1 MFRRQPSP
9 LPGYGLTLGYTLLY
23 LSLIVLLPLGALL
36 LKTSGVGW
44 SEFWRHVSAPRA
56 VAAYQLT
63 FVASLAAAAINMVG
77 GLLIAWVL
85 SRYDFPGRRILDALV
100 DVPFALPTAV
110 GGLALASVYGP
121 EGWVG
126 RWFAPGSAGGEW
138 FGPEGW
144 KLAYSRTGVVIAL
157 IFVSFPFVTRTVQP
171 VIQMLDRGLEEAAAT
186 LGAGRLRTFLQ
197 VVLPTLLPSL
207 LTGFALAFA
216 RCIGEFGSI
225 QYMSSNLPYETQIA
239 PQLIIERLDAYELEA
254 ALSIAIFL
262 LAVSFVLLGL
272 INLLEA
278 RARRFQAS

>member
-9 LPGYGLTLGYTLLY
+9 LPGYGLTLGFTISY
-23 LSLIVLLPLGALL
+23 LSLVVLLPLGFLL

-44 SEFWRHVSAPRA
+44 SEFWRYVAAPRA
-56 VAAYQLT
+56 VAAYRLT
-63 FVASLAAAAINMVG
+63 FLASFIAASLNVAG
-77 GLLIAWVL
+77 GLLLAWIL
-85 SRYDFPGRRILDALV
+85 SRSEFPGRRLVDALV

-110 GGLALASVYGP
+110 GGLALASVYAP
-121 EGWVG
+121 NGWIG
-126 RWFAPGSAGGEW
+126 RWVAPGSVVGTF
-138 FGPEGW
+138 FGPEGV

-157 IFVSFPFVTRTVQP
+157 VFVSFPFVVRTVQP
-171 VIQMLDRGLEEAAAT
+171 VIQMLDKGLEEAAAT
-186 LGAGRLRTFLQ
+186 LGAGRLRTFVQ
-197 VVLPTLLPSL
+197 VILPTLLPSL

-239 PQLIIERLDAYELEA
+239 PQLIIEHLDAYEIEA

-262 LAVSFVLLGL
+262 LMVSFVLLGV

-278 RARRFQAS
+278 RARRFQAA

>member
-9 LPGYGLTLGYTLLY
+9 LPGFGLTLGFTIFY
-23 LSLIVLLPLGALL
+23 LSMVVLLPLGFLL

-63 FVASLAAAAINMVG
+63 FVASFIAASLNVTG
-77 GLLIAWVL
+77 GLLLAWIL
-85 SRYDFPGRRILDALV
+85 ARYEFPGRRLMDALV

-110 GGLALASVYGP
+110 GGLALASVYAP
-121 EGWVG
+121 NGWIG
-126 RWFAPGSAGGEW
+126 RWVAPGSTLGGL
-138 FGPEGW
+138 FGADGL

-157 IFVSFPFVTRTVQP
+157 VFVSLPFVVRTVQP
-171 VIQMLDRGLEEAAAT
+171 VIQMLDKGLEEAAAT
-186 LGAGRLRTFLQ
+186 LGAGRIRTFLQ
-197 VVLPTLLPSL
+197 VILPTLLPSL

-225 QYMSSNLPYETQIA
+225 QYMSSNQPYETQIA
-239 PQLIIERLDAYELEA
+239 PQLIIERLDAYEIEA

-262 LAVSFVLLGL
+262 LIISFVLLGL

-278 RARRFQAS
+278 RTRRFQST

>member
-1 MFRRQPSP
+1 MFRRLPSP
-9 LPGYGLTLGYTLLY
+9 LPGYGLTLGYTMLY

-63 FVASLAAAAINMVG
+63 FLASLAAAAINVAG
-77 GLLIAWVL
+77 GLLVAWVL
-85 SRYDFPGRRILDALV
+85 SRYEFPGRRILDALV

-126 RWFAPGSAGGEW
+126 QWFVPGSTAGDW
-138 FGPEGW
+138 FGPGGL

-157 IFVSFPFVTRTVQP
+157 VFVSFPFVVRTVQP
-171 VIQMLDRGLEEAAAT
+171 VIDGLDQGLEEASAT
-186 LGAGRLRTFLQ
+186 LGAGRVRTFFR
-197 VVLPTLLPSL
+197 VILPTLLPSL
-207 LTGFALAFA
+207 LTGFAVAFA

-254 ALSIAIFL
+254 ALSIAVFL

-272 INLLEA
+272 INLLES